1 MGVWLRVSCRC
12 FRTQLG
18 LGHSKAPQRPEA
30 AVQAAAGR
38 WPRPQFPPP
47 SPHKLTLLIAP
58 CWPPGAGGLHQGSQA
73 GASTD
78 PDSSWEGATWRRE
91 DREDSISEHVPRTSP
106 PGFGRGVPT
115 AGQGTLSPRR
125 ARALVQPS
133 LLTPGPA
140 PALQVGIGLWEGREE
155 ALMSKGRAWKTRSGG
170 ARAGPGPASR
180 GGCAGGDRN
189 RGLSLLHPQRTPLWP
204 RSAVGAPSVTSLFR
218 PHPEASFTCEVGRP
232 FTQPEP
238 PVLSRRR

>member
-1 MGVWLRVSCRC
+1 MLVSRQASWVTEGRAAPLGVWLRVSCRC

-47 SPHKLTLLIAP
+47 SPHKLTLLTAP

-73 GASTD
+73 GASTA

-106 PGFGRGVPT
+106 PGFGRGRPHGWPGHAVPEEGPCSRP
-115 AGQGTLSPRR
+115 AQS
-125 ARALVQPS
+125 AH
-133 LLTPGPA
+133 PGPS
-140 PALQVGIGLWEGREE
+140 PC
-155 ALMSKGRAWKTRSGG
+155 
-170 ARAGPGPASR
+170 PP
-180 GGCAGGDRN
+180 GGDRALGGQGGGPDEQGPSLEDKE
-189 RGLSLLHPQRTPLWP
+189 RGCKGGTRPREPRRLCRGRPQSGPQPPPPTEDPTLA
-204 RSAVGAPSVTSLFR
+204 AVGSRGP
-218 PHPEASFTCEVGRP
+218 
-232 FTQPEP
+232 
-238 PVLSRRR
+238 LSDLTL